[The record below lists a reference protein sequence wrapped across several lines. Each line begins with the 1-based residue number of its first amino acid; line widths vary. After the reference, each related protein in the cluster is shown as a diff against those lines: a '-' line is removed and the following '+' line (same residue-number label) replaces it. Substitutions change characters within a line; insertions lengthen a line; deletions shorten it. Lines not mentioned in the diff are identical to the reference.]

1 MSTLR
6 ASIKMFG
13 GRVQRLTHRSAV
25 TKTDMDFTVFVPPQ
39 ASKSRPVPTLFWLSG
54 LTCTDENFLTKAG
67 AQKRA
72 SELGIAIVMPDTSPR
87 GAGIAG
93 EDDFY
98 DFGSGAGFYLDA
110 TEPDWKENYNMYS
123 YVTEELPELLSTD
136 FPELC
141 NVRQG
146 IFGHSMGGH
155 GALICALKNPGKY
168 RSVSAFS
175 PICNPI
181 ECPWG
186 QKAFSGY
193 LGEDNKEWWKRYD
206 ATELVS
212 SYKGPPI
219 HVLVDQGAADNFYIE
234 KQLLPENF
242 ERACASNDN
251 VRATLRIQPEYDH
264 SYYFIATFVDDHL
277 DHHASSLLDS

>member
-1 MSTLR
+1 M
-6 ASIKMFG
+6 
-13 GRVQRLTHRSAV
+13 
-25 TKTDMDFTVFVPPQ
+25 
-39 ASKSRPVPTLFWLSG
+39 
-54 LTCTDENFLTKAG
+54 
-67 AQKRA
+67 
-72 SELGIAIVMPDTSPR
+72 MPDTSPR
-87 GAGIAG
+87 GAGIEG
-93 EDDFY
+93 EDESY
-98 DFGSGAGFYLDA
+98 DFGSGAGFYCDA
-110 TEPDWKENYNMYS
+110 TEAKWKENYNMYS
-123 YVTEELPELLSTD
+123 YVTEELPELIKTE

-141 NVRQG
+141 DVRQG

-193 LGEDNKEWWKRYD
+193 LGEDNTDWWKRYD

-212 SYKGPPI
+212 SYEGPPL

-242 ERACASNDN
+242 EKACSSNDD
-251 VRATLRIQPEYDH
+251 VRVTLRIQPEYDH
-264 SYYFIATFVDDHL
+264 SYYFIASFVDDHL
-277 DHHASSLLDS
+277 DHHAGSLFD